1 MPGVGT
7 LIDMS
12 GIVAGGVTALVF
24 GRLFS
29 EQMKNMMMT
38 VCGISVFVIG
48 ITGIMQG
55 MLTVTDGAISVN
67 GSIPLLIS
75 LVAGT
80 VIGEVLG
87 IERRIGSLGGLVQRL
102 GALPVSRIRRAV
114 PLQKSQQLRCVAIF
128 QLGALPVSRVQGVAR
143 DGNTNFAEGFIKASM
158 VVGVGAMAVMGPIT
172 EGLYGDHSML
182 IAKALFD
189 FVIIMVLTV
198 PYGKGCLF
206 ASIPVGIL
214 QGSLT
219 MLACQAKDLLTD
231 AALSSLT
238 TTGSVMILCLGIN
251 LIWNKE
257 IRVANMLPMVVIGVA
272 LSYVPGL

>member
-12 GIVAGGVTALVF
+12 GIIAGGATALAF

-29 EQMKNMMMT
+29 DSMKNMMMM
-38 VCGISVFVIG
+38 VCGLSVFVIG

-55 MLTVTDGAISVN
+55 MLTVSNGAISVN

-75 LVAGT
+75 LVAGAA
-80 VIGEVLG
+80 IGEALG
-87 IERRIGSLGGLVQRL
+87 IEKGINKLGELFQKQVKQDD
-102 GALPVSRIRRAV
+102 GAGFA
-114 PLQKSQQLRCVAIF
+114 
-128 QLGALPVSRVQGVAR
+128 
-143 DGNTNFAEGFIKASM
+143 DGFVKASM
-158 VVGVGAMAVMGPIT
+158 VVGIGAMAVMGPIT

-182 IAKALFD
+182 IAKAAID

-206 ASIPVGIL
+206 ASLPVGVL

-219 MLACQAKDLLTD
+219 LIACQAKTLLTD
-231 AALSSLT
+231 AALASLT
-238 TTGSVMILCLGIN
+238 TTGSIMIMCLGIN

-257 IRVANMLPMVVIGVA
+257 IRVANMLPMVVIGVV
-272 LSYVPGL
+272 LSYVPVL

>member
-55 MLTVTDGAISVN
+55 MLTVTDGAVSVN

-87 IERRIGSLGGLVQRL
+87 IERRIGSLGNFVQRL
-102 GALPVSRIRRAV
+102 VSV
-114 PLQKSQQLRCVAIF
+114 DENCNLS
-128 QLGALPVSRVQGVAR
+128 
-143 DGNTNFAEGFIKASM
+143 EGFIKASM

>member
-12 GIVAGGVTALVF
+12 GIIAGGATALAF

-38 VCGISVFVIG
+38 VCGLSVFVIG

-55 MLTVTDGAISVN
+55 MLTVSGGVVSVN
-67 GSIPLLIS
+67 GSISLLIS
-75 LVAGT
+75 LVAGAA
-80 VIGEVLG
+80 IGESLG
-87 IERRIGSLGGLVQRL
+87 IERGINML
-102 GALPVSRIRRAV
+102 GAL
-114 PLQKSQQLRCVAIF
+114 LQKQVKQND
-128 QLGALPVSRVQGVAR
+128 GAGLA
-143 DGNTNFAEGFIKASM
+143 DGFVKASM
-158 VVGVGAMAVMGPIT
+158 VVGIGAMAVMGPIT

-182 IAKALFD
+182 IAKAAID

-206 ASIPVGIL
+206 ASLPVGVL

-219 MLACQAKDLLTD
+219 LIASQAKTFLTD
-231 AALSSLT
+231 AALASLT
-238 TTGSVMILCLGIN
+238 TTGSIMILCLGIN

-257 IRVANMLPMVVIGVA
+257 IRVANMLPMVVIGVI
-272 LSYVPGL
+272 LSFIPGI

>member
-12 GIVAGGVTALVF
+12 GLIAGGATALAF

-29 EQMKNMMMT
+29 DQMKNMMMT
-38 VCGISVFVIG
+38 VCGLSVFVIG

-75 LVAGT
+75 LVAGAA
-80 VIGEVLG
+80 IGEALG
-87 IERRIGSLGGLVQRL
+87 IEKKIN
-102 GALPVSRIRRAV
+102 
-114 PLQKSQQLRCVAIF
+114 
-128 QLGALPVSRVQGVAR
+128 QLGVFMQKQVKQE
-143 DGNTNFAEGFIKASM
+143 DGEGFANGFVKATM
-158 VVGVGAMAVMGPIT
+158 VVGIGAMAVMGPIT

-182 IAKALFD
+182 FAKAAID

-206 ASIPVGIL
+206 ASLPVGVL
-214 QGSLT
+214 QGGMTLI
-219 MLACQAKDLLTD
+219 ACQAKALLTD
-231 AALSSLT
+231 AALASLT
-238 TTGSVMILCLGIN
+238 TTGSIMIMCLGIN
-251 LIWNKE
+251 LIWNTE
-257 IRVANMLPMVVIGVA
+257 IRVANMLPMVIIGVA

>member
-12 GIVAGGVTALVF
+12 GIIAGGATALAF

-55 MLTVTDGAISVN
+55 MLTVSGGAVSVN

-80 VIGEVLG
+80 VIGELLG
-87 IERRIGSLGGLVQRL
+87 IEKQIANLGGLM
-102 GALPVSRIRRAV
+102 
-114 PLQKSQQLRCVAIF
+114 QKQF
-128 QLGALPVSRVQGVAR
+128 AR
-143 DGNTNFAEGFIKASM
+143 GEGGNFADGFVKASM

-206 ASIPVGIL
+206 ASLPVGVL

-219 MLACQAKDLLTD
+219 LLACQAKAFLTD
-231 AALSSLT
+231 EALASLT
-238 TTGSVMILCLGIN
+238 TTGSIMILCLGIN

-272 LSYVPGL
+272 LSYIPGL

>member
-7 LIDMS
+7 LIDMT
-12 GIVAGGVTALVF
+12 GIVAGGATALAF

-29 EQMKNMMMT
+29 DQMKNMMMT

-55 MLTVTDGAISVN
+55 MLTVSNGAVSVN

-80 VIGEVLG
+80 VIGEALG
-87 IERRIGSLGGLVQRL
+87 IEDRIEYLGKFMQRL
-102 GALPVSRIRRAV
+102 VSRDN
-114 PLQKSQQLRCVAIF
+114 
-128 QLGALPVSRVQGVAR
+128 
-143 DGNTNFAEGFIKASM
+143 DGNGFADGFIKASM

-206 ASIPVGIL
+206 ASLPVGIM

-219 MLACQAKDLLTD
+219 LLACQAKALLTD

-238 TTGSVMILCLGIN
+238 TTGSIMILCLGIN

-257 IRVANMLPMVVIGVA
+257 IRVANMLPMVVIGVI

>member
-12 GIVAGGVTALVF
+12 GIIAGGATALAF

-38 VCGISVFVIG
+38 VCGLSVFVIG

-55 MLTVTDGAISVN
+55 MLTVSGGAISVN

-80 VIGEVLG
+80 MIGEALG
-87 IERRIGSLGGLVQRL
+87 IEKGINRL
-102 GALPVSRIRRAV
+102 GVL
-114 PLQKSQQLRCVAIF
+114 LQKQVKQD
-128 QLGALPVSRVQGVAR
+128 
-143 DGNTNFAEGFIKASM
+143 DGEGFTDGFVKASM
-158 VVGVGAMAVMGPIT
+158 VVGIGAMAVMGPIK

-206 ASIPVGIL
+206 ASLPVGVL

-219 MLACQAKDLLTD
+219 LIACQAKALLTD
-231 AALSSLT
+231 AALASLT
-238 TTGSVMILCLGIN
+238 TTGSIMIMCLGIN

-257 IRVANMLPMVVIGVA
+257 IRVANMLPMVVIGVI
-272 LSYVPGL
+272 LSYIPIF

>member
-12 GIVAGGVTALVF
+12 GIIAGGATALAF

-55 MLTVTDGAISVN
+55 MLTVSGGEVSVN

-75 LVAGT
+75 LVAGA
-80 VIGEVLG
+80 VIGEALG
-87 IERRIGSLGGLVQRL
+87 IEKGINRL
-102 GALPVSRIRRAV
+102 GML
-114 PLQKSQQLRCVAIF
+114 LQKQVRQD
-128 QLGALPVSRVQGVAR
+128 
-143 DGNTNFAEGFIKASM
+143 DGEGFADGFVKASM
-158 VVGVGAMAVMGPIT
+158 VVGIGAMAVMGPIM

-206 ASIPVGIL
+206 ASLPVGVL

-219 MLACQAKDLLTD
+219 LIACQAKAFLTE
-231 AALSSLT
+231 AALASLT
-238 TTGSVMILCLGIN
+238 TTGSIMILCLGIN
-251 LIWNKE
+251 LIWDKE
-257 IRVANMLPMVVIGVA
+257 IRVANMLPMVLIGVV
-272 LSYVPGL
+272 LSYVPML

>member
-12 GIVAGGVTALVF
+12 GIIAGGATALAF

-55 MLTVTDGAISVN
+55 MLTVSGGAVSVN

-80 VIGEVLG
+80 VIGELLG
-87 IERRIGSLGGLVQRL
+87 IEKQIANLGGRM
-102 GALPVSRIRRAV
+102 
-114 PLQKSQQLRCVAIF
+114 QKQFAGGER
-128 QLGALPVSRVQGVAR
+128 G
-143 DGNTNFAEGFIKASM
+143 NFADGFVKASM

-206 ASIPVGIL
+206 ASLPVGVL

-219 MLACQAKDLLTD
+219 LLACQAKAFLTD
-231 AALSSLT
+231 AALASLT
-238 TTGSVMILCLGIN
+238 TTGSIMILCLGIN

-272 LSYVPGL
+272 LSYIPGL

>member
-12 GIVAGGVTALVF
+12 GIIAGGATALAF

-38 VCGISVFVIG
+38 VCGLSVFVIG

-55 MLTVTDGAISVN
+55 MLTVSGGAISVN

-80 VIGEVLG
+80 MIGEALG
-87 IERRIGSLGGLVQRL
+87 IEKGINRL
-102 GALPVSRIRRAV
+102 GVF
-114 PLQKSQQLRCVAIF
+114 LQKQVKQD
-128 QLGALPVSRVQGVAR
+128 
-143 DGNTNFAEGFIKASM
+143 DGEGFTDGFVKASM
-158 VVGVGAMAVMGPIT
+158 VVGIGAMAVMGPIM

-206 ASIPVGIL
+206 ASLPVGVL

-219 MLACQAKDLLTD
+219 LIACQAKALLTD
-231 AALSSLT
+231 AALASLT
-238 TTGSVMILCLGIN
+238 TTGSIMIMCLGIN

-257 IRVANMLPMVVIGVA
+257 IRVANMLPMVVIDVI
-272 LSYVPGL
+272 LSYIPIF

>member
-12 GIVAGGVTALVF
+12 GIIAGGATALAF

-38 VCGISVFVIG
+38 VCGLSVFVIG

-55 MLTVTDGAISVN
+55 MLTVSGGAISVN

-80 VIGEVLG
+80 VIGEALG
-87 IERRIGSLGGLVQRL
+87 IERGINRL
-102 GALPVSRIRRAV
+102 GAL
-114 PLQKSQQLRCVAIF
+114 LQKQVKQD
-128 QLGALPVSRVQGVAR
+128 
-143 DGNTNFAEGFIKASM
+143 DGEGFTDGFVKASM
-158 VVGVGAMAVMGPIT
+158 VVGIGAMAVMGPIM

-206 ASIPVGIL
+206 ASLPVGVL

-219 MLACQAKDLLTD
+219 LIACQAKALLTD
-231 AALSSLT
+231 AALASLT
-238 TTGSVMILCLGIN
+238 TTGSIMIMCLGIN

-257 IRVANMLPMVVIGVA
+257 IRVANMLPMVVIGVI
-272 LSYVPGL
+272 LSYIPIF

>member
-12 GIVAGGVTALVF
+12 GIVAGGVIALVF

-29 EQMKNMMMT
+29 DQMKNMMMT

-55 MLTVTDGAISVN
+55 MLTVTDGAVSVN

-87 IERRIGSLGGLVQRL
+87 IEQRIGSLGGLVQRL
-102 GALPVSRIRRAV
+102 GALPVSRIRRV
-114 PLQKSQQLRCVAIF
+114 C
-128 QLGALPVSRVQGVAR
+128 

-219 MLACQAKDLLTD
+219 MLACQAKELLTD

>member
-12 GIVAGGVTALVF
+12 GIIAGGATALVF

-29 EQMKNMMMT
+29 EQMKKMMMT

-55 MLTVTDGAISVN
+55 MLTVSGGEVSVN

-75 LVAGT
+75 LVAGA
-80 VIGEVLG
+80 VIGEALG
-87 IERRIGSLGGLVQRL
+87 IEKGINRL
-102 GALPVSRIRRAV
+102 GML
-114 PLQKSQQLRCVAIF
+114 LQKQVRQD
-128 QLGALPVSRVQGVAR
+128 
-143 DGNTNFAEGFIKASM
+143 DGEGFADGFVKASM
-158 VVGVGAMAVMGPIT
+158 VVGIGAMAVMGPIM

-206 ASIPVGIL
+206 ASLPVGVL

-219 MLACQAKDLLTD
+219 LIACQAKAFLTE
-231 AALSSLT
+231 AALASLT
-238 TTGSVMILCLGIN
+238 TTGSIMILCLGIN
-251 LIWNKE
+251 LIWDKE
-257 IRVANMLPMVVIGVA
+257 IRVANMLPMVLIGVV
-272 LSYVPGL
+272 LSYLPML

>member
-12 GIVAGGVTALVF
+12 GIIAGGVTAIAF
-24 GRLFS
+24 GKLFS
-29 EQMKNMMMT
+29 GSMKNMMMT
-38 VCGISVFVIG
+38 VCGIAVFVIG
-48 ITGIMQG
+48 ITGVMQG
-55 MLTVTDGAISVN
+55 MLTVTGGAVSVN

-75 LVAGT
+75 LVLGT
-80 VIGEVLG
+80 IIGELTD
-87 IERRIGSLGGLVQRL
+87 IEKRINSLGGKM
-102 GALPVSRIRRAV
+102 
-114 PLQKSQQLRCVAIF
+114 QKLIP
-128 QLGALPVSRVQGVAR
+128 GGP
-143 DGNTNFAEGFIKASM
+143 DGGSVDGFVKAFL

-172 EGLYGDHSML
+172 EGLYGDHSLL
-182 IAKALFD
+182 IAKAVFD

-198 PYGKGCLF
+198 PYGKSCLLAF
-206 ASIPVGIL
+206 LPVGVL

-219 MLACQAKDLLTD
+219 IAACQAKALLTD

-272 LSYVPGL
+272 LTYVPGL

>member
-12 GIVAGGVTALVF
+12 GIVSGGVAALAF

-29 EQMKNMMMT
+29 DQMKNMMMT

-55 MLTVTDGAISVN
+55 MLTVSGGTVSVS
-67 GSIPLLIS
+67 GSIQLIIS
-75 LVAGT
+75 LVAGAA
-80 VIGEVLG
+80 IGEVLG
-87 IERRIGSLGGLVQRL
+87 IETQIQKLGMLMQRL
-102 GALPVSRIRRAV
+102 AGRGEEGGFA
-114 PLQKSQQLRCVAIF
+114 
-128 QLGALPVSRVQGVAR
+128 
-143 DGNTNFAEGFIKASM
+143 DGFVKASM

-206 ASIPVGIL
+206 ASVPVGFL

-219 MLACQAKDLLTD
+219 LLACQAKELLTD
-231 AALSSLT
+231 AALASLT
-238 TTGSVMILCLGIN
+238 TTGSIMILCLGIN

-257 IRVANMLPMVVIGVA
+257 IRVANMLPMIVIGVA

>member
-12 GIVAGGVTALVF
+12 GIIAGGATALAF

-29 EQMKNMMMT
+29 ELMKNMMMT

-55 MLTVTDGAISVN
+55 MLTVSGVVVSVN
-67 GSIPLLIS
+67 GSIALLIS

-80 VIGEVLG
+80 VIGEMLG
-87 IERRIGSLGGLVQRL
+87 IEKRIANLGGLM
-102 GALPVSRIRRAV
+102 
-114 PLQKSQQLRCVAIF
+114 QKQFA
-128 QLGALPVSRVQGVAR
+128 GGE
-143 DGNTNFAEGFIKASM
+143 GGNFADGFVKASM

-206 ASIPVGIL
+206 ASLPVGVL

-219 MLACQAKDLLTD
+219 LLACQAKAFLTD
-231 AALSSLT
+231 EALASLT
-238 TTGSVMILCLGIN
+238 TTGSIMILCLGIN

-272 LSYVPGL
+272 LSYIPGL

>member
-12 GIVAGGVTALVF
+12 GIIAGGATALAF

-38 VCGISVFVIG
+38 VCGLSIFVIG

-55 MLTVTDGAISVN
+55 MLTVSGGTVSVR

-75 LVAGT
+75 LVAGAA
-80 VIGEVLG
+80 IGEALG
-87 IERRIGSLGGLVQRL
+87 IEKGINRFGML
-102 GALPVSRIRRAV
+102 
-114 PLQKSQQLRCVAIF
+114 LQKQVK
-128 QLGALPVSRVQGVAR
+128 QG
-143 DGNTNFAEGFIKASM
+143 DGEGFANGFVKASM
-158 VVGVGAMAVMGPIT
+158 VVGIGAMAVMGPIT

-182 IAKALFD
+182 IAKAAID
-189 FVIIMVLTV
+189 FVFIMVLTI
-198 PYGKGCLF
+198 PYGKGCIF
-206 ASIPVGIL
+206 SSIPVGIL

-219 MLACQAKDLLTD
+219 LVACQTKALLTD
-231 AALSSLT
+231 AALASLT
-238 TTGSVMILCLGIN
+238 TTGSIMIMCLGIN

-257 IRVANMLPMVVIGVA
+257 IRVANMLPMVIIGVA
-272 LSYVPGL
+272 LSYIPGL

>member
-12 GIVAGGVTALVF
+12 GIVAGGATALVF

-55 MLTVTDGAISVN
+55 MLTVSGGEVSVN

-75 LVAGT
+75 LVAGA
-80 VIGEVLG
+80 VIGEALG
-87 IERRIGSLGGLVQRL
+87 IEKGINRL
-102 GALPVSRIRRAV
+102 GML
-114 PLQKSQQLRCVAIF
+114 LQKQVRQD
-128 QLGALPVSRVQGVAR
+128 
-143 DGNTNFAEGFIKASM
+143 DGEGFADGFVKASM
-158 VVGVGAMAVMGPIT
+158 VVGIGAMAVMGPIM

-206 ASIPVGIL
+206 ASLPVGVL

-219 MLACQAKDLLTD
+219 LIACQAKAFLTE
-231 AALSSLT
+231 AALASLT
-238 TTGSVMILCLGIN
+238 TTGSIMILCLGIN
-251 LIWNKE
+251 LIWDKE
-257 IRVANMLPMVVIGVA
+257 IRVANMLPMVLIGVV
-272 LSYVPGL
+272 LSYVPIV

>member
-12 GIVAGGVTALVF
+12 GIIAGGATALAF

-55 MLTVTDGAISVN
+55 MLTVSGGAVSVN

-80 VIGEVLG
+80 VIGELLG
-87 IERRIGSLGGLVQRL
+87 IEKQIANLGGLMQKQF
-102 GALPVSRIRRAV
+102 SR
-114 PLQKSQQLRCVAIF
+114 
-128 QLGALPVSRVQGVAR
+128 GEG
-143 DGNTNFAEGFIKASM
+143 GNFADGFVKASM

-206 ASIPVGIL
+206 ASLPVGVL

-219 MLACQAKDLLTD
+219 LLACQAKAFLTD
-231 AALSSLT
+231 ASLASLT
-238 TTGSVMILCLGIN
+238 TTGSIMILCLGIN

-272 LSYVPGL
+272 LSYIPGL

>member
-12 GIVAGGVTALVF
+12 GIIAGGATALAF

-55 MLTVTDGAISVN
+55 MLTVSGGAVSVN

-80 VIGEVLG
+80 VIGELLG
-87 IERRIGSLGGLVQRL
+87 IEKQIANLGGLMQKQF
-102 GALPVSRIRRAV
+102 SR
-114 PLQKSQQLRCVAIF
+114 
-128 QLGALPVSRVQGVAR
+128 GEG
-143 DGNTNFAEGFIKASM
+143 GNFADGFVKASM

-206 ASIPVGIL
+206 ASLPVGVL

-219 MLACQAKDLLTD
+219 LLACQAKAFLTD
-231 AALSSLT
+231 EALASLT
-238 TTGSVMILCLGIN
+238 TTGSIMILCLGIN

-272 LSYVPGL
+272 LSYIPGL

>member
-12 GIVAGGVTALVF
+12 GIIAGGATALAF

-29 EQMKNMMMT
+29 DQMKIMMMT

-55 MLTVTDGAISVN
+55 MLTVSNGAVSVN
-67 GSIPLLIS
+67 GSIPLLVS
-75 LVAGT
+75 LVAGAA
-80 VIGEVLG
+80 IGEVLG
-87 IERRIGSLGGLVQRL
+87 IEKGISRL
-102 GALPVSRIRRAV
+102 GVL
-114 PLQKSQQLRCVAIF
+114 LQKRAGRSEEN
-128 QLGALPVSRVQGVAR
+128 S
-143 DGNTNFAEGFIKASM
+143 FAEGFIKASM
-158 VVGVGAMAVMGPIT
+158 VVGIGAMAVMGPIK

-189 FVIIMVLTV
+189 FVIIMVLTI

-206 ASIPVGIL
+206 ASLPVGIL

-219 MLACQAKDLLTD
+219 LIACQAKALLTD
-231 AALSSLT
+231 EALASLT
-238 TTGSVMILCLGIN
+238 TTGSIMIMCLGIN

-257 IRVANMLPMVVIGVA
+257 IRVANMLPMVIIGVA
-272 LSYVPGL
+272 LSYIPGV

>member
-12 GIVAGGVTALVF
+12 GIIAGGATALVF

-55 MLTVTDGAISVN
+55 MLTVSGGTVSVN

-75 LVAGT
+75 LVAGA

-87 IERRIGSLGGLVQRL
+87 IERGINRL
-102 GALPVSRIRRAV
+102 GML
-114 PLQKSQQLRCVAIF
+114 LQKQVKQD
-128 QLGALPVSRVQGVAR
+128 
-143 DGNTNFAEGFIKASM
+143 DGGGFTDGFVKASM
-158 VVGVGAMAVMGPIT
+158 VVGIGAMAVMGPIM

-206 ASIPVGIL
+206 ASLPVGLL

-219 MLACQAKDLLTD
+219 LIACQAKALLTD
-231 AALSSLT
+231 EALASLT
-238 TTGSVMILCLGIN
+238 TTGSIMILCLGIN
-251 LIWNKE
+251 LIWEKE
-257 IRVANMLPMVVIGVA
+257 IRVANMLPMVIIGAA
-272 LSYVPGL
+272 LSYVPMLQ